1 MCVCFCVCF
10 VCICSHVCCRN
21 FHVWVESWMKRPDLG
36 EMFDGWQVVD
46 PTPQEKS
53 AGGWLHWTVLMKT
66 NLFFCKCL
74 KLWCKNKKSSFLPPG
89 IYVCGPCPVAAI
101 QQRCL
106 KAPYD
111 APFIYASVDADVIRL
126 IVRNGLVV
134 GRKVDSE
141 CVGAL
146 IYTKGIGTDKP
157 ENLTNSYKMKSK
169 REWEIL
175 IFMPVT
181 VSGRYCTYLHHET

>member
-1 MCVCFCVCF
+1 MCVFLCVFCVYLFPC
-10 VCICSHVCCRN
+10 VLQELPCVGGELDEKTRSWWNVWRMAGCGSHPPGEECW
-21 FHVWVESWMKRPDLG
+21 WVAALNS
-36 EMFDGWQVVD
+36 
-46 PTPQEKS
+46 
-53 AGGWLHWTVLMKT
+53 LMKT